1 MFLEMYLD
9 ESLRKMNIIGSIS
22 LVFLMSNIEA
32 IQIDGKMTKLSNG
45 LYIKPGRSCGVLN
58 TIKFVNESPKNIE
71 EIPQCSIIDISI
83 KQKESLINYFD
94 GSTNAE
100 STTKG

>member
-1 MFLEMYLD
+1 
-9 ESLRKMNIIGSIS
+9 MNTIGSIS
-22 LVFLMSNIEA
+22 LIFLLTNIEA

-58 TIKFVNESPKNIE
+58 TIKFVNEFPKNIE
-71 EIPQCSIIDISI
+71 EVPQCSIIDISM
-83 KQKESLINYFD
+83 KQRESLIFD
-94 GSTNAE
+94 GSTNVE

>member
-1 MFLEMYLD
+1 
-9 ESLRKMNIIGSIS
+9 MNIIGPIS
-22 LVFLMSNIEA
+22 LVFLMCNIEA

-58 TIKFVNESPKNIE
+58 TIKFVNELPKNIE
-71 EIPQCSIIDISI
+71 EIPQCSIIDITI

-94 GSTNAE
+94 AE